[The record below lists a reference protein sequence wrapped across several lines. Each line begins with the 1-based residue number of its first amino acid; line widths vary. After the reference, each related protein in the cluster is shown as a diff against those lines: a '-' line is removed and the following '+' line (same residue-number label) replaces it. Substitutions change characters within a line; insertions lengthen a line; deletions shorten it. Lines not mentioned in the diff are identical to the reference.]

1 MFERLQKKWQL
12 TGIQLLLVL
21 TTFAVGGSLTGFL
34 GRKLMDLIPVQQ
46 NWLWVT
52 IYIIVVTLLWPLSVL
67 TVSILFGQYRFFT
80 GYLKK
85 MGRRIGLLNKE
96 KELKDKSG
104 LANKR
109 DKPARLAIFASGKG
123 SNAQMIIEHFRYSSK
138 ARVVLIVCNKPGAGV
153 ISIAEK
159 ENLPVLLLQRDKFL
173 QGDAY
178 LDELKSYDI
187 DLIILAGF
195 LWKLPTSLV
204 HAYSS
209 RILNIHPALLP
220 KYGGK
225 GMYGDFV
232 HQAVLN
238 SGDRESGISIHL
250 VDEIYDHG
258 TVIFQAHCPVLQSDT
273 PESLAERIHKLEH
286 TYYPKIIERVVEEKF
301 SV

>member
-12 TGIQLLLVL
+12 TGVQLLLVL

-67 TVSILFGQYRFFT
+67 SVSILFGQYRFFT

-85 MGRRIGLLNKE
+85 MGRRIGLLSKE
-96 KELKDKSG
+96 KELEDKPG
-104 LANKR
+104 LTNKR

-138 ARVVLIVCNKPGAGV
+138 ARIVLIVCNKPDAGV

-159 ENLPVLLLQRDKFL
+159 ENIPVLLLQRDKFL
-173 QGDAY
+173 QGDGY
-178 LDELKSYDI
+178 LDEIRSYDI
-187 DLIILAGF
+187 DLIILAGL

-204 HAYSS
+204 HTYSS

-225 GMYGDFV
+225 GMYGDYV
-232 HQAVLN
+232 HKAVLK
-238 SGDRESGISIHL
+238 SGDKESGISIHL

-258 TVIFQAHCPVLQSDT
+258 KVIFQAHCPVLQSDT

-286 TYYPKIIERVVEEKF
+286 AHYPKIIERVVEEKF
-301 SV
+301 GV

>member
-1 MFERLQKKWQL
+1 M
-12 TGIQLLLVL
+12 QLLLVL
-21 TTFAVGGSLTGFL
+21 TTFAVGGSLTGFV

-52 IYIIVVTLLWPLSVL
+52 IYVIIVTLLWPLSVL
-67 TVSILFGQYRFFT
+67 SVSIIFGQYRFFT
-80 GYLKK
+80 GYLRK
-85 MGRRIGLLNKE
+85 MGRRIGILNKE
-96 KELKDKSG
+96 KDIANESTFT
-104 LANKR
+104 NKR
-109 DKPARLAIFASGKG
+109 NSPTRLAIFASGKG

-159 ENLPVLLLQRDKFL
+159 EHIPVLFLQRDKFL
-173 QGDAY
+173 LGDAY

-195 LWKLPTSLV
+195 LWKLPTQLV
-204 HAYSS
+204 HTYSS

-232 HQAVLN
+232 HKAVLQ

-258 TVIFQAHCPVLQSDT
+258 KVIFQAHCPVLQSDT

-286 TYYPKIIERVVEEKF
+286 TYYPKVIERVVEEKF